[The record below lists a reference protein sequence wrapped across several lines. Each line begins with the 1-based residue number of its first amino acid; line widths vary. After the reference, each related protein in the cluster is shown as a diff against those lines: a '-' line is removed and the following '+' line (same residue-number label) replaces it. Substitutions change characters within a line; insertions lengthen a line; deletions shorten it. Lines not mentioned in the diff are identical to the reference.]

1 MASPFEGPVQSLVDE
16 LGRLPGI
23 GPKSAQRI
31 AFYLLKAA
39 PEDAKRLARA
49 VLEAKERVSWCRRC
63 FNFAEGELCVYCR
76 DDRRDPS
83 VVCVVEEPRDIAAV
97 ERTQEYRGLYHVLL
111 GAISPIEGIGPEQ
124 LKIRELLAR
133 VGDQGVQEVILA
145 TNPNIEGEATAMY
158 LARLVKPL
166 GVRVTRI
173 ASGLPVGGDL
183 EYADEV
189 TLGRALEGRREVD
202 A

>member
-1 MASPFEGPVQSLVDE
+1 VGVYEGPVQNLIDE

-31 AFYLLKAA
+31 AFYILKVDA
-39 PEDAKRLARA
+39 EDARRLARSIT
-49 VLEAKERVSWCRRC
+49 EAKERVSWCRRC
-63 FNFAEGELCVYCR
+63 YNFAEGELCTFCR
-76 DDRRDPS
+76 DDRRDAQ
-83 VVCVVEEPRDIAAV
+83 VVCVVEEPRDIVAI
-97 ERTQEYRGLYHVLL
+97 ERTGEFKGRYHVLQ

-124 LKIRELLAR
+124 LRMKELLTR
-133 VGDQGVQEVILA
+133 ISDEGVNEVILA

-158 LARLVKPL
+158 LAKLLKPAGL
-166 GVRVTRI
+166 RVTRI

-189 TLGRALEGRREVD
+189 TLGRALEGRRDVG
-202 A
+202 